1 MTMHTATP
9 NFRFQRFTVWHDH
22 CAMRV
27 GTDGVLIGAWAPL
40 PDIPSVHILDIG
52 TGSGLIALMLAQR
65 CEQAGK
71 TFHIQAIDIDPNAT
85 AQAMYNFQLS
95 PWTGY
100 LHVSTIPLQAYASPN
115 LFHLIVSN
123 PPFFNHSLR
132 NPDASKAAAR
142 HTDSLTYTELIH
154 HAAALL
160 EPQGILAL
168 ILPAETEETI
178 QRIATLKGLTTTHIT
193 HVHSKPGKPTKRILV
208 TFRHA
213 QRAAQPTLTDTF
225 YIESADAPRSPE
237 YQQLTRDFYLP
248 LSS

>member
-40 PDIPSVHILDIG
+40 PDIPSVRILDIG

-71 TFHIQAIDIDPNAT
+71 TFQIQAIDIDPNAT
-85 AQAMYNFQLS
+85 AQARSNFQLS
-95 PWTGY
+95 PWAEH
-100 LHVSTIPLQAYASPN
+100 LHATTIPLQACTSPTP
-115 LFHLIVSN
+115 FHLIVSN

-132 NPDASKAAAR
+132 NPDATKAQAR
-142 HTDSLTYTELIH
+142 HTDSLTYAELIH

-160 EPQGILAL
+160 EPQGTLAL
-168 ILPAETEETI
+168 ILPADTEETI
-178 QRIATLKGLTTTHIT
+178 RRIASLKGLTTTHIT

-208 TFRHA
+208 TFRHT
-213 QRAAQPTLTDTF
+213 QHTAQPTLTDTF
-225 YIESADAPRSPE
+225 YIESDNATRSPE